1 MYALSIVVCHFVL
14 FLLAIVLSVLLRY
27 TVSDCPFGI
36 FNLFLQNW
44 IISVFVWLFLF
55 FFCYCMYIFCTY
67 ITNEIQEFNIN
78 MPIKLDKLCF
88 HLRFLHMVNKPCWPL
103 FPLLVYGFFCNEF
116 VFLKIV
122 KTKHRISR
130 LVIQQIKVTSIFSF
144 LVYYLLTLLN
154 LYFLKLFLFIL
165 PDEECYA
172 KFNLQN
178 S

>member
-1 MYALSIVVCHFVL
+1 MLCRSL
-14 FLLAIVLSVLLRY
+14 FAILYFFFWPL
-27 TVSDCPFGI
+27 CC
-36 FNLFLQNW
+36 
-44 IISVFVWLFLF
+44 LF
-55 FFCYCMYIFCTY
+55 FFDIRFLIAPLVSSNSSCKIELSVFLFGCFYFFCCCMYIFCTY